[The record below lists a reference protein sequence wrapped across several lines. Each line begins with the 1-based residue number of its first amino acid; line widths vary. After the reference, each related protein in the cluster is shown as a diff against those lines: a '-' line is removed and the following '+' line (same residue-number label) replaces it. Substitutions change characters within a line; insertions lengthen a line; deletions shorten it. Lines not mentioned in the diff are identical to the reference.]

1 VGWKRIGD
9 DINDINTSSH
19 HLLLP
24 QFPCLSF
31 LDISGCPMLT
41 HMPTFPNMK
50 SLSLEGCGVEILEAT
65 LNTTA
70 SQYSI
75 GCTPLSMLK
84 TFKICGFR
92 DRDLQNV
99 PQHWL
104 QNLTSLENLAF
115 HSMSAEH
122 FEAIEIW
129 FKDDINYFPSL
140 QKITFD
146 YCKPIKALPN
156 WICNIP
162 SLQHIKLSDCYNLE
176 LLPEEMPRLT
186 NLHTLEIIVCP
197 GIVKECQKETSATRT
212 RIAHIPNIIM
222 KSHSDL

>member
-1 VGWKRIGD
+1 MGD
-9 DINDINTSSH
+9 DFNDIITSS
-19 HLLLP
+19 

-31 LDISGCPMLT
+31 LSIIDCSMLI
-41 HMPTFPNMK
+41 HMPTFPNIK
-50 SLSLEGCGVEILEAT
+50 SLSLEDCSEDILEAT
-65 LNTTA
+65 LNTTM
-70 SQYSI
+70 
-75 GCTPLSMLK
+75 GCTPLSILK
-84 TFKICGFR
+84 T
-92 DRDLQNV
+92 LQIIDTRKTTRVLTNV